1 MITICINEK
10 LNKEQV
16 EELRK
21 AVLAIAPEANINTEA
36 ICKKIW
42 SVDDVR
48 AIAEKKGYNDEAL
61 VAKAVANMGNTL
73 GDCTDGE
80 WDFIED
86 CVGSAIE
93 QCVAEALVTMDKMA
107 CDMGTLWREVA
118 ENICA
123 AAGVK
128 CSFDST
134 EEKLTAE
141 AVKAYSSLIRSGREH
156 TSILNCIEYYD
167 SMADDIIRCMPI
179 LPEEEMKKI
188 VNSVQVLHEYI
199 CNTDGYYMVARE
211 TADRLW
217 QKFSKLTTD
226 VFATGH
232 FFGERL
238 WQQLPDDYLKSN
250 TSAIV
255 GDVLFDEAD
264 KSSQYVYVCRALLK
278 KKVTRG
284 YAVFF
289 EKDEDTDTIC
299 ASICQMAPDDSGA
312 RLYND
317 TGISMDVEKSEE
329 SVIELAEKISSL
341 PLPL

>member
-10 LNKEQV
+10 LSKEQV

-21 AVLAIAPEANINTEA
+21 AVFAIAPEANINTEA

-73 GDCTDGE
+73 GDCTDDE
-80 WDFIED
+80 WNFIED
-86 CVGSAIE
+86 CVDTAIE
-93 QCVAEALVTMDKMA
+93 QRVAESLVTMDKMT

-128 CSFDST
+128 CSSDST
-134 EEKLTAE
+134 EEELTAE

-167 SMADDIIRCMPI
+167 SMADNIIRCMPI

-199 CNTDGYYMVARE
+199 CNTEGYYMIARE

-217 QKFSKLTTD
+217 QKFSKLSTD

-238 WQQLPDDYLKSN
+238 WQHLPDAYLKSN

-255 GDVLFDEAD
+255 GDVVLAD
-264 KSSQYVYVCRALLK
+264 KSSGYICRALLK
-278 KKVTRG
+278 EMITRG

-299 ASICQMAPDDSGA
+299 ASIYQMAPDDSGA

-317 TGISMDVEKSEE
+317 TGISMNVEKSEE
-329 SVIELAEKISSL
+329 SVIELAEKISNI